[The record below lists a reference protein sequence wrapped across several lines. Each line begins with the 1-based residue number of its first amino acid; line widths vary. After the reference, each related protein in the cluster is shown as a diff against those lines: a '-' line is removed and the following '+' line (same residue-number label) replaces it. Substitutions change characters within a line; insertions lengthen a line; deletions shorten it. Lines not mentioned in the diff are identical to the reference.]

1 MNPIARMIKRY
12 IKTPLKYALP
22 LLFIGALVLVSISG
36 CTSPTNTTSPTPT
49 SGDVITTIT
58 NAFTSQNFTVMTPF
72 KQTVN
77 GQGNT
82 MYAGVVKNG
91 EKTLVPYAH
100 NVTIEETKSRNDSIA
115 RYNAYVAQAE
125 QQGYTGSQQ
134 EQGMWYGKIGTGE
147 NPPQEVWIHINEPQ
161 WWGILLQGSKVEID
175 MSHNQY
181 TVAVDYMTQ
190 A

>member
-1 MNPIARMIKRY
+1 MGSGALDMPIWKISQKKPIKVRNTTLETEKLLEDRLEDW
-12 IKTPLKYALP
+12 IVEDSSILGEP
-22 LLFIGALVLVSISG
+22 LLLIGRQVSI
-36 CTSPTNTTSPTPT
+36 PEVNDRLDLLAL
-49 SGDVITTIT
+49 DV
-58 NAFTSQNFTVMTPF
+58 
-72 KQTVN
+72 
-77 GQGNT
+77 QGNT
-82 MYAGVVKNG
+82 MYTGVVKNG

-161 WWGILLQGSKVEID
+161 WWGLLLQGSKVEID